1 MVKSDSERPEGGF
14 EVNAAAQL
22 ARHTQGL
29 LRRAMPVLPLQELRA
44 ALAPGQRLLGLDLG
58 AKTIGVAVSDSL
70 LRVATAIGT
79 IGRKKLAVDLAALRQ
94 MMGER
99 GVGGL
104 VIGLPLNM
112 DGSEGPRCQSVRQ
125 FGRNLLAQIDL
136 PIAFWDERLSTV
148 AVTRPMLEADLTR
161 GKRARAVD
169 TLAATYILQGALDAL
184 SAAAARNS
192 TATEHS

>member
-1 MVKSDSERPEGGF
+1 
-14 EVNAAAQL
+14 
-22 ARHTQGL
+22 
-29 LRRAMPVLPLQELRA
+29 MPVLPLQELRA

-58 AKTIGVAVSDSL
+58 EKTIGVAVSDSML
-70 LRVATAIGT
+70 AVATAVGT
-79 IGRKKLAVDLAALRQ
+79 IHRKKLAADLTGLRQ
-94 MMGER
+94 IMGER

-125 FGRNLLAQIDL
+125 FARNLLAQIDL

-161 GKRARAVD
+161 RKRARAVD

-184 SAAAARNS
+184 RAAAARQP

>member
-1 MVKSDSERPEGGF
+1 MAK
-14 EVNAAAQL
+14 AAADRPTATPVVNGTPQL
-22 ARHTQGL
+22 ACHARRL
-29 LRRAMPVLPLQELRA
+29 LRRVMPVLQLQEFRT
-44 ALAPGQRLLGLDLG
+44 ALTSGSRLLGLDLG
-58 AKTIGVAVSDSL
+58 EKTIGVAVSDSL
-70 LRVATAIGT
+70 LAVATAVGT
-79 IGRKKLAVDLAALRQ
+79 IQRKKLAVDLAALREI
-94 MMGER
+94 MSER

-125 FGRNLLAQIDL
+125 FARNLLAQMDL

-169 TLAATYILQGALDAL
+169 RLAATYILQGALDAMG
-184 SAAAARNS
+184 AAAARHS
-192 TATEHS
+192 TATERS